1 MNTELLK
8 EKAFK
13 IHGNRYILDDV
24 VYDKKNRYIFPV
36 CREHGVFK
44 IRYDHFLS
52 GCGCKLCANENLK
65 KIKTSTTAEFKEK
78 LENRFPQKY
87 DTSKVEYINA
97 ETPVI
102 LICHEK
108 DEFGNEHGEFKATP
122 HNILRG
128 CGCPKCIGKYV
139 NDKDSF
145 LKRVNDIFGENINID
160 FSKFIYTKSNK
171 KATFICHE
179 KDKFGNEH
187 GEFKMTPNN
196 FLRGERCPK
205 CRKHII
211 KDTSYFIKESKLI
224 YGENTFDY
232 SKTEYV
238 NDKTNVILI
247 CHKKDEFGNEHGEFK
262 IKPYNHLRQN
272 CGCKK
277 CSSVTELTQDSLEK
291 RVNKLYDNK
300 YDLSLVNVSKG
311 DGKKI
316 ITVIC
321 HEKDKDGIEHGEF
334 KTTPQRLLSGHSCPK
349 CGLRNNV
356 MELKLFNFLKKEFE
370 IVIHNY
376 HNKEIFGSK
385 SIDCFIPKFNIAV
398 ECQGLQHFEPIKRFG
413 GLDEFIKIQERDE
426 QKYRQCI
433 ENGIKIFYFKNTKK
447 DVTYKYKLYNT
458 FKSLLK
464 AIKEE
469 IKNEQH
475 EKIQF

>member
-1 MNTELLK
+1 M
-8 EKAFK
+8 EK
-13 IHGNRYILDDV
+13 
-24 VYDKKNRYIFPV
+24 
-36 CREHGVFK
+36 
-44 IRYDHFLS
+44 
-52 GCGCKLCANENLK
+52 
-65 KIKTSTTAEFKEK
+65 
-78 LENRFPQKY
+78 
-87 DTSKVEYINA
+87 
-97 ETPVI
+97 
-102 LICHEK
+102 
-108 DEFGNEHGEFKATP
+108 
-122 HNILRG
+122 
-128 CGCPKCIGKYV
+128 
-139 NDKDSF
+139 
-145 LKRVNDIFGENINID
+145 
-160 FSKFIYTKSNK
+160 
-171 KATFICHE
+171 
-179 KDKFGNEH
+179 
-187 GEFKMTPNN
+187 
-196 FLRGERCPK
+196 
-205 CRKHII
+205 
-211 KDTSYFIKESKLI
+211 
-224 YGENTFDY
+224 
-232 SKTEYV
+232 
-238 NDKTNVILI
+238 
-247 CHKKDEFGNEHGEFK
+247 
-262 IKPYNHLRQN
+262 
-272 CGCKK
+272 
-277 CSSVTELTQDSLEK
+277 
-291 RVNKLYDNK
+291 
-300 YDLSLVNVSKG
+300 
-311 DGKKI
+311 KKI